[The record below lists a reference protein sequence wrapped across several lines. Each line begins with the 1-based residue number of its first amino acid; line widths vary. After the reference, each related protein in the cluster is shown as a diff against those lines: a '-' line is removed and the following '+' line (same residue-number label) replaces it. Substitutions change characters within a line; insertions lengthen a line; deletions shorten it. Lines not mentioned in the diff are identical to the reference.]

1 MVAIKSNRV
10 SGYRY
15 PPHETISMSFVETP
29 AHYSLSYENLLG
41 DYLWRNN
48 MIENV
53 KNFLQ
58 DEEGQS
64 LVEYGVTLGALAAVS
79 YIAVVQLGDKTAD
92 LYAWMANHLPGGEG
106 DEAGVDQLVRR
117 EAEGLVQLSNS
128 AAGATFDVSQN
139 VNEARGNLNFG
150 LGTSSN
156 FEEQVVD

>member
-1 MVAIKSNRV
+1 
-10 SGYRY
+10 
-15 PPHETISMSFVETP
+15 
-29 AHYSLSYENLLG
+29 
-41 DYLWRNN
+41 

-64 LVEYGVTLGALAAVS
+64 MVEYGVTLGAVAAVS

-106 DEAGVDQLVRR
+106 NEAGASQLVRR
-117 EAEGLVQLSNS
+117 EAEGLVQLSSTAN
-128 AAGATFDVSQN
+128 GAVFDVNAN
-139 VNEARGNLNFG
+139 VTNKEGNLNSG

-156 FEEQVVD
+156 FEDEGI

>member
-1 MVAIKSNRV
+1 M
-10 SGYRY
+10 
-15 PPHETISMSFVETP
+15 
-29 AHYSLSYENLLG
+29 LNL
-41 DYLWRNN
+41 
-48 MIENV
+48 

-64 LVEYGVTLGALAAVS
+64 MVEYGVVLGAVAAVS

-106 DEAGVDQLVRR
+106 NEAGPDQLVRR

-128 AAGATFDVSQN
+128 AAGATFDVSTN
-139 VNEARGNLNFG
+139 VVEAQGNLNAG

-156 FEEQVVD
+156 FEDEGVEE